1 MLVFISDL
9 HFIDGTA
16 GSHNIKPKA
25 FDYFFSDL
33 RGIIEDKNNA
43 IEEVIFVFLGDIF
56 DLLRTTYWLTSPVN
70 ETPWGTP
77 AKAGALKVHAE
88 TIFDDITANA
98 DNRASLKKIQSN
110 FAKIQQKVPKFEAL
124 YFPGN
129 HDRLINQWDSLRKK
143 VCDKLSLGHNPNVE
157 FPHFKQFEDYGVF
170 ARHGHEF
177 DFYNYEGGA
186 AFSPADYLEVPIGD
200 PITTELVSRLPF
212 EFKNRIDQSIYAQ
225 NLSEEERKRIVE
237 NFQEIDNV
245 RPLGAVVEWLLYQV
259 KDKAQWLID
268 IIEDTIDAV
277 IRHFNELDFVK
288 TWFARHDKW
297 LDPFDKA
304 DQIQI
309 ALYILEKFKVFSL
322 EKLFS
327 LATKAG
333 AVKLGDPLMD
343 AAPDE
348 PALMAPSMRYVVYGH
363 THEPLVVPI
372 RIRAQME
379 QIYLNT
385 GTWRTRY
392 QKSVRDNS
400 FIGWKN
406 MTYLIF
412 YRDNERPG
420 RQAEFETWTGS
431 LKTL

>member
-25 FDYFFSDL
+25 FDYFFEDL
-33 RGIIEDKNNA
+33 EGIIGDPNNA
-43 IEEVIFVFLGDIF
+43 IQEVIFVFLGDIF
-56 DLLRTTYWLTSPVN
+56 DLLRTTYWLTAPAD
-70 ETPWGTP
+70 ETPWGKKGKE
-77 AKAGALKVHAE
+77 AALKVHAE
-88 TIFDDITANA
+88 TILAAITANS
-98 DNRASLKKIQSN
+98 DNQASLKKIKGA
-110 FAKIQQKVPKFEAL
+110 FARIQQKVSKFEAL

-129 HDRLINQWDSLRKK
+129 HDRLINQWESLRKK
-143 VCDKLSLGHNPNVE
+143 VCDNLTLTKKPDSE
-157 FPHFKQFEDYGVF
+157 FPHFQAFGDYGVF

-186 AFSPADYLEVPIGD
+186 TFSPEDYQQVPIGD
-200 PITTELVSRLPF
+200 PITTELISRLPF
-212 EFKNRIDQSIYAQ
+212 ELKNRLDPITISP
-225 NLSEEERKRIVE
+225 EEKDRIVR

-259 KDKAQWLID
+259 QDKPQWLVNL
-268 IIEDTIDAV
+268 IEDTVDAV
-277 IRHFNELDFVK
+277 IRHFNELDFVR
-288 TWFARHDKW
+288 TWYARHDKW

-322 EKLFS
+322 EKLLA

-333 AVKLGDPLMD
+333 ALQLEDPLRE

-348 PALMAPSMRYVVYGH
+348 KALAAPDMRYVVYGH
-363 THEPLVVPI
+363 THDPLVVPI
-372 RIRAQME
+372 RTRGDQG
-379 QIYLNT
+379 QLYLNT

-392 QKSVRDNS
+392 QKAVRDNS
-400 FIGWKN
+400 FISWKN
-406 MTYLIF
+406 MTYVIF
-412 YRDNERPG
+412 YRQEERPG
-420 RQAEFETWTGS
+420 RQADYETWTGT
-431 LKTL
+431 LKMV

>member
-1 MLVFISDL
+1 MLIFISDL

-16 GSHNIKPKA
+16 GAHNIKPKA
-25 FDYFFSDL
+25 FDYFFEDL
-33 RGIIEDKNNA
+33 RGIIGDPNNA
-43 IEEVIFVFLGDIF
+43 IQEVIFVFLGDIF
-56 DLLRTTYWLTSPVN
+56 DLLRTTYWLTTPVD

-77 AKAGALKVHAE
+77 AKASALKVHAE
-88 TIFDDITANA
+88 TLLDAITANS
-98 DNRASLKKIQSN
+98 DNQASLQKIQDA
-110 FAKIQQKVPKFEAL
+110 FAEIQQKVPKFEAL

-143 VCDKLSLGHNPNVE
+143 VCDNLRLSHDPHVE
-157 FPHFKQFEDYGVF
+157 FPHFKPFEDYGVF

-177 DFYNYEGGA
+177 DSYNYEGGA
-186 AFSPADYLEVPIGD
+186 TFTSADYQQVPIGD
-200 PITTELVSRLPF
+200 PITTELISRLPF
-212 EFKNRIDQSIYAQ
+212 ELKNRLDAITIPQADK
-225 NLSEEERKRIVE
+225 NRIVE

-259 KDKAQWLID
+259 QDKPQWLID
-268 IIEDTIDAV
+268 LIEDTVDAV

-297 LDPFDKA
+297 LDPFDIA

-327 LATKAG
+327 LATKAS
-333 AVKLGDPLMD
+333 ALKLKDPLMD

-348 PALMAPSMRYVVYGH
+348 PALIAPNIRYVVYGH
-363 THEPLVVPI
+363 THEPLVAPI
-372 RIRAQME
+372 RTRGDQGQLYI
-379 QIYLNT
+379 NT
-385 GTWRTRY
+385 GTWRARY
-392 QKSVRDNS
+392 QKAIRDNS
-400 FIGWKN
+400 FISWKN

-412 YRDNERPG
+412 YRQDERPG
-420 RQAEFETWTGS
+420 RQADYETWTGT
-431 LKTL
+431 LKMV

>member
-16 GSHNIKPKA
+16 GDHNIGPKA
-25 FDYFFSDL
+25 FDYFFQDL
-33 RGIIEDKNNA
+33 SGIIADKDNA
-43 IEEVIFVFLGDIF
+43 IQEVILVFLGDIF
-56 DLLRTTYWLTSPVN
+56 DLLRTTYWLNSPVD
-70 ETPWGTP
+70 ETPWGMP
-77 AKAGALKVHAE
+77 SKIDALKVHAE
-88 TIFDDITANA
+88 TIFGDITKNS
-98 DNRASLKKIQSN
+98 DNKSSLEKIKTQ

-129 HDRLINQWDSLRKK
+129 HDRLINQWESLRKM
-143 VCDKLSLGHNPNVE
+143 VCENLCLTQNPGSE
-157 FPHFKQFEDYGVF
+157 FPHFKTFEDYGVF

-177 DFYNYEGGA
+177 DFYNYEGA
-186 AFSPADYLEVPIGD
+186 RTFNSEDYQKVPIGD
-200 PITTELVSRLPF
+200 PITTELISRLPF
-212 EFKNRIDQSIYAQ
+212 EFKNRINQSIYAQ
-225 NLSEEERKRIVE
+225 TLPEEERKRIVE

-245 RPLGAVVEWLLYQV
+245 RPLGAVIEWLIYQV
-259 KDKAQWLID
+259 KDKPPWLID
-268 IIEDTIDAV
+268 IIEDTVDAV
-277 IRHFNELDFVK
+277 IKHFNELDFVK

-309 ALYILEKFKVFSL
+309 ALYILEKFKIFSL

-333 AVKLGDPLMD
+333 AVKFTDYLRE

-348 PALMAPSMRYVVYGH
+348 HALMDPKIRYVVYGH
-363 THEPLVVPI
+363 THEPLVMPI
-372 RIRAQME
+372 RVRVSQE

-392 QKSVRDNS
+392 QKAVRDNS

-406 MTYLIF
+406 MTYVIF

-420 RQAEFETWTGS
+420 RQADFETWTGT
-431 LKTL
+431 LKTV

>member
-1 MLVFISDL
+1 MLIFISDL

-16 GSHNIKPKA
+16 GAHNINPKA
-25 FDYFFSDL
+25 FDYFFEDL
-33 RGIIEDKNNA
+33 RGIIGDPNNA
-43 IEEVIFVFLGDIF
+43 IQEVIFVFLGDIF
-56 DLLRTTYWLTSPVN
+56 DLLRTTYWLTTPVD

-77 AKAGALKVHAE
+77 AKASALKVHAE
-88 TIFDDITANA
+88 TLLDAITANS
-98 DNRASLKKIQSN
+98 DNQASLQKIQDA
-110 FAKIQQKVPKFEAL
+110 FAEIQQKVPKFEAL

-143 VCDKLSLGHNPNVE
+143 VCDNLSLSHNPNVE
-157 FPHFKQFEDYGVF
+157 FPHFQPFDDYGVF

-177 DFYNYEGGA
+177 DSYNYEGGA
-186 AFSPADYLEVPIGD
+186 TFSPADYQQVPIGD
-200 PITTELVSRLPF
+200 PITTELISRLPF
-212 EFKNRIDQSIYAQ
+212 ELKNRLDAITIPPAEKD
-225 NLSEEERKRIVE
+225 RIVE

-245 RPLGAVVEWLLYQV
+245 RPLGAVVEWLLHQV
-259 KDKAQWLID
+259 QDKPQWLID
-268 IIEDTIDAV
+268 LIEDTVDAV

-297 LDPFDKA
+297 LDPFDIA

-333 AVKLGDPLMD
+333 ALKLKDPLMD

-348 PALMAPSMRYVVYGH
+348 PALLAPNIRYVVYGH
-363 THEPLVVPI
+363 THEPLVAPLRTRGDQGQLYI
-372 RIRAQME
+372 
-379 QIYLNT
+379 NT
-385 GTWRTRY
+385 GTWRARY
-392 QKSVRDNS
+392 QKAIRDNS
-400 FIGWKN
+400 FISWKN

-412 YRDNERPG
+412 YRQDERPG
-420 RQAEFETWTGS
+420 RQADYETWTGT
-431 LKTL
+431 LKMV